1 MAIRKILAGLTRIK
15 ENSQAIHVQHVMRHK
30 LQQGIEK
37 ERQKQMQKVN
47 PVEKEIIA
55 LIDNGDVKA
64 KELYLR
70 FINAKEYGDEEMA
83 FCKMLS
89 YLEERD
95 EDDSHSKRG
104 MLQEGLQ
111 DNKEGLHHL

>member
-1 MAIRKILAGLTRIK
+1 M
-15 ENSQAIHVQHVMRHK
+15 
-30 LQQGIEK
+30 
-37 ERQKQMQKVN
+37 QKKVN

-55 LIDNGDVKA
+55 LIDNGDEKA

-70 FINAKEYGDEEMA
+70 FINAKEYGDEDMN
-83 FCKMLS
+83 FCCMLK
-89 YLEERD
+89 YLEEIE
-95 EDDSHSKRG
+95 EDDSHSKSC